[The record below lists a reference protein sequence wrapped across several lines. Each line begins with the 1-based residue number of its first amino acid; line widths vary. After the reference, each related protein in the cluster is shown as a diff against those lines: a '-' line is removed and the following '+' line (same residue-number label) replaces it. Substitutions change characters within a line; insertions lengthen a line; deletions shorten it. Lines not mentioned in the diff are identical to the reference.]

1 MIFCIRCGTRLTPGG
16 IEEPQPVPM
25 KKVCPQCG
33 REGEPHMAF
42 CQYCGVRLIEKLVP
56 VEPEPEPV
64 PIPRPV
70 PKPEPERPA
79 EKSTGRLLKTLK
91 SMSMYR
97 GEPTVGIAKATG
109 ELRIYDDHLEYL
121 KKFGNA
127 AAGMFGAVG
136 MIAAASKVKKEDP
149 VEYFWYSTL
158 SEVHEGRYGGVFH
171 TLVVT
176 DHSQQTVSFAGMA
189 GARDIQDAIALI
201 RRCLPR

>member
-1 MIFCIRCGTRLTPGG
+1 
-16 IEEPQPVPM
+16 
-25 KKVCPQCG
+25 
-33 REGEPHMAF
+33 MAF
-42 CQYCGVRLIEKLVP
+42 CQYCGVRLIEKPVP

-70 PKPEPERPA
+70 PTPEPERPA
-79 EKSTGRLLKTLK
+79 EKPTGRLLKTLK

-201 RRCLPR
+201 RRYLPR